1 MKKLVMAALTAV
13 LLLCGCQMLPSSSQS
28 SEPEPPGPEK
38 GYFDGVEVNEE
49 TGFLTVGPESPLS
62 EISLLTEHLTGLKCV
77 TFQDRE
83 PAARELDYLR
93 RTFPGIDL
101 FYNVDLAGTEISNT
115 DTEADLPGLRR
126 GGLNS
131 AVLSLQKLENL
142 KKIRLYG
149 AIAGGDI
156 TFDDLDWLQ
165 ERFPDLTIDYVFDI
179 WGKQVSLLDESLDLS
194 HVKMDDGGAAV
205 RAVLPRMKNCT
216 YLDMDSCG
224 VSNEDMAALRDDFP
238 NIKVVWRI
246 WFGRYFTC
254 RTDTEKV
261 LAATLDGNVTGANG
275 AALKYCTEV
284 RYLDLGHNKNL
295 DDISFVQYMPKLEV
309 AILAINSWSDASPL
323 ANCKELE
330 YLEMFNTR
338 CTDLT
343 PLLGL
348 TKLRHLNVSYLWGL
362 SDISPL
368 YQMTYLERLWIG
380 RDNRVPRAEL
390 LNLQASLPNTEVN
403 ITNSGDPTSQG
414 WRRHE
419 RYWELRRQFGYTD
432 ADYAIW

>member
-1 MKKLVMAALTAV
+1 
-13 LLLCGCQMLPSSSQS
+13 
-28 SEPEPPGPEK
+28 
-38 GYFDGVEVNEE
+38 
-49 TGFLTVGPESPLS
+49 
-62 EISLLTEHLTGLKCV
+62 
-77 TFQDRE
+77 
-83 PAARELDYLR
+83 
-93 RTFPGIDL
+93 
-101 FYNVDLAGTEISNT
+101 
-115 DTEADLPGLRR
+115 
-126 GGLNS
+126 
-131 AVLSLQKLENL
+131 
-142 KKIRLYG
+142 
-149 AIAGGDI
+149 
-156 TFDDLDWLQ
+156 
-165 ERFPDLTIDYVFDI
+165 
-179 WGKQVSLLDESLDLS
+179 
-194 HVKMDDGGAAV
+194 
-205 RAVLPRMKNCT
+205 
-216 YLDMDSCG
+216 
-224 VSNEDMAALRDDFP
+224 
-238 NIKVVWRI
+238 
-246 WFGRYFTC
+246 
-254 RTDTEKV
+254 
-261 LAATLDGNVTGANG
+261 
-275 AALKYCTEV
+275 
-284 RYLDLGHNKNL
+284 
-295 DDISFVQYMPKLEV
+295 MPKLEV